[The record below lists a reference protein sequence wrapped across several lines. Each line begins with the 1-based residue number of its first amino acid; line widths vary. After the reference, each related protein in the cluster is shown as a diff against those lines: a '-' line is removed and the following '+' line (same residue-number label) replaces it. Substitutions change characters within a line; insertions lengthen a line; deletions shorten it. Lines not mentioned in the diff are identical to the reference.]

1 MKIKN
6 LGIYYLFLK
15 GDFLIIESIEEGNKV
30 KGEIIHIL
38 SKDHIRY
45 IKSQGLWF
53 YKEFSFLIVKIEIY
67 LEIFNRPVEFSSV
80 DDDEKIGKNDDMFPA
95 SDEEAYESGDEDQE
109 KYTNEFEQKN
119 LNK

>member
-53 YKEFSFLIVKIEIY
+53 Y
-67 LEIFNRPVEFSSV
+67 
-80 DDDEKIGKNDDMFPA
+80 
-95 SDEEAYESGDEDQE
+95 
-109 KYTNEFEQKN
+109 
-119 LNK
+119 